1 MTGQGSGHATQDGIS
16 VAAEVRTV
24 NSRYFKLALRAS
36 DGYSSIEPRVDEVV
50 RRFVRRGT
58 VQLDIRI
65 DREPCAEDFRLNE
78 TALASYQ
85 EQLTSVAERLNL
97 DSHVSLE
104 ALLALPGVV
113 DERVTRTVDTDA
125 DWPVI
130 KAALTQALE
139 ALSKMRGGEG
149 EAMAADMAENCTVIA
164 GELESVAERAPLVV
178 EGYRTR
184 LTERLNKL
192 LGEYD
197 IRTEPSDVIREVGL
211 FGERSDISEE
221 IVRLRSH
228 LEQFDAVMKL
238 DESSGRKLEFLT
250 QEMFRE
256 TNTIG
261 PKANDAEIARHVI
274 EIKAAIEKIREMIQ
288 NVE

>member
-130 KAALTQALE
+130 KAALAQAL
-139 ALSKMRGGEG
+139 AIGWIILHRFDSGAPAIKLS
-149 EAMAADMAENCTVIA
+149 
-164 GELESVAERAPLVV
+164 
-178 EGYRTR
+178 
-184 LTERLNKL
+184 
-192 LGEYD
+192 
-197 IRTEPSDVIREVGL
+197 
-211 FGERSDISEE
+211 
-221 IVRLRSH
+221 
-228 LEQFDAVMKL
+228 
-238 DESSGRKLEFLT
+238 
-250 QEMFRE
+250 
-256 TNTIG
+256 
-261 PKANDAEIARHVI
+261 
-274 EIKAAIEKIREMIQ
+274 
-288 NVE
+288 